1 MFNNKFNNG
10 GAMKNSQYNLGS
22 VSRPMLDDEEHDGPS
37 PEITDIGN
45 EIFFY
50 SPVINPSVLKLN
62 RKLREMDSNI
72 SQLRT
77 SVRGANIPIVL
88 RINSGGGHLFD
99 GFAAMDAIRNCVN
112 PVHTVVD
119 GAAASAAT
127 LMSVVGH
134 KRLMN
139 AHSFMLIH
147 QLSGGMW
154 GKFEEMQDSMK
165 NSKLLMDTIASV
177 YTKYTKIP
185 QKILDE
191 TLKRDLWLDAKTCKK
206 YGLIDEIIHHS

>member
-1 MFNNKFNNG
+1 MINNFNNG
-10 GAMKNSQYNLGS
+10 GAMKNSQYTLGGMR
-22 VSRPMLDDEEHDGPS
+22 RPLLDEEEHEDMRG
-37 PEITDIGN
+37 EITDIGN

-50 SPVINPSVLKLN
+50 SPVITPPVLKLN

-72 SQLRT
+72 SQLKT
-77 SVRGANIPIVL
+77 SVRGTNIPIVL

-99 GFAAMDAIRNCVN
+99 GFAAMDAIRNCSN
-112 PVHTVVD
+112 PVHTVID

-134 KRLMN
+134 RRFMN

-177 YTKYTKIP
+177 YSKYTKIP

-206 YGLIDEIIHHS
+206 YGLIDEIIQHS